1 MPLSANGL
9 LICWWNCGTL
19 KIQEACPYLEVGA
32 WKSLGPESVTQKEA
46 LGRNTSTTVRQ
57 TRPEL

>member
-19 KIQEACPYLEVGA
+19 KIQEACLYLEVDS
-32 WKSLGPESVTQKEA
+32 WKALEAGSVTQKEA
-46 LGRNTSTTVRQ
+46 LGRNTSTTVRK
-57 TRPEL
+57 TRP